1 MDQTIPSSF
10 VVTEEIQASS
20 GKRLGN
26 LVIDMV
32 IRAILA
38 SLIDLI
44 GLALFYIFDYDSL
57 IMWSTNL
64 DPFEDFSIGMLIIA
78 GYYIIMEVLTQRTIG
93 KYITGTKVVCYDG
106 TKPDAGTIGVR
117 TLCRF
122 IPFDAFSYLS
132 SNPRGWHDS
141 LSKTYVVDV
150 KKYEAA
156 IQLKKSFDEI
166 GTEEVL

>member
-1 MDQTIPSSF
+1 MNQTIPSSF
-10 VVTEEIQASS
+10 IVTEEIQASS
-20 GKRLGN
+20 GKRFGN
-26 LVIDMV
+26 LVIDMI
-32 IRAILA
+32 IRAILVN
-38 SLIDLI
+38 LIDLI
-44 GLALFYIFDYDSL
+44 GLALFYIFDYDSM

-64 DPFEDFSIGMLIIA
+64 DPLQGLFISILIIVA
-78 GYYIIMEVLTQRTIG
+78 YYIIMEVLTQRTIG

-122 IPFDAFSYLS
+122 IPFDAFSFFA

-166 GTEEVL
+166 GSGQEL